1 MLDVEFVGAAT
12 LRNLTSANR
21 YQRVHRALAD
31 WVHIYQNELPVMYSV
46 DLWPELRGMK
56 VDITLEVGHDFELPD
71 GERVLLAGLTRL
83 LRPRVIF
90 EFGTFTGATTKLL
103 SDFAPDASVHTIDLP
118 DDGFTWDPWIAQR
131 VGEVFRNDAK
141 YANRIVQ
148 HRANTRQFDF
158 SPFHGQC
165 QLVFIDA
172 SHQYED
178 VLLDSEMA
186 LKMLAPTGVI
196 VWDDYHAG
204 AHGVVRALNELT
216 GRGLQIV
223 RLARTRLAVHR
234 RTPFASV
241 PKTNP
246 APWTRV

>member
-90 EFGTFTGATTKLL
+90 EFGTFTGTTTKLL
-103 SDFAPDASVHTIDLP
+103 SDFAPDAIVHTIDLP
-118 DDGFTWDPWIAQR
+118 DDGFTVGSLDRAARWRSVSQR
-131 VGEVFRNDAK
+131 RKVREAHRPASG
-141 YANRIVQ
+141 Q
-148 HRANTRQFDF
+148 HET
-158 SPFHGQC
+158 
-165 QLVFIDA
+165 I
-172 SHQYED
+172 
-178 VLLDSEMA
+178 
-186 LKMLAPTGVI
+186 
-196 VWDDYHAG
+196 
-204 AHGVVRALNELT
+204 
-216 GRGLQIV
+216 
-223 RLARTRLAVHR
+223 
-234 RTPFASV
+234 
-241 PKTNP
+241 
-246 APWTRV
+246 